1 MPTASPRPQKPVP
14 VLTGKK
20 VAQLAAP
27 GAEVTYVVLTPATK
41 GDKRLERR
49 WHTHLRVGKI
59 VDGRTHVLSETQTR
73 DLSARGARL
82 RLASNIALPARIRFF
97 DENSKTLRE
106 AAVAWQRG
114 REIGVRFLAE
124 IDPRGLSRAELF
136 RLGIRNRLQSSELS
150 SLSLS

>member
-1 MPTASPRPQKPVP
+1 MPSSSSRSRKPQP
-14 VLTGKK
+14 VLNGTK
-20 VAQLAAP
+20 VTKLSAP

-41 GDKRLERR
+41 SDKRAERR
-49 WHTHLRVGKI
+49 WATHLRVGKI
-59 VDGRTHVLSETQTR
+59 VDGRTCVLSEAQTR

-82 RLASNIALPARIRFF
+82 RLTGNITLPVRIRFF

-114 REIGVRFLAE
+114 REIGVRFLGE

-136 RLGIRNRLQSSELS
+136 RLGIRNRPQTPAPAGLS
-150 SLSLS
+150 AS